1 MSISRDNY
9 ESFLIDFLE
18 GTLPKSDHAKLFDFL
33 EHHADLKEEFALLN
47 KPISKNELP
56 FENKLPDFNF
66 LKKSCED
73 WVADEELIALME
85 HDLIGELKEIVEK
98 KLANYPSN
106 NKRYELFL
114 QTKLIPEEHVF
125 PNKIGLKKKDTIVVP
140 LHARWAVAASLLVFA
155 FIGIWSPWN
164 QNVAPLAE
172 VSDDAYI
179 SVDKLIL
186 PSKEITQKG
195 FPVRISKPVVARNT
209 KLEIQQLKLEEN
221 AQSIAPMA
229 IKSLPIVSVKL
240 SKPSF
245 ESAGLMM
252 AIITESPEIS
262 NKFLTPG
269 NFVLQQIKKEINKR
283 YIGFSFHEEV
293 DPESQVIRYGFIS
306 KYFAY
311 ERIIQT
317 N

>member
-9 ESFLIDFLE
+9 EFFLIDFLE
-18 GTLPKSDHAKLFDFL
+18 GTLPKADHAKLFDFL
-33 EHHADLKEEFALLN
+33 EHHVDLKEEFSLLN
-47 KPISKNELP
+47 KPISKDELP

-66 LKKSCED
+66 LKKSYED

-186 PSKEITQKG
+186 PSKENTQKG
-195 FPVRISKPVVARNT
+195 LPVRISKPVVANN
-209 KLEIQQLKLEEN
+209 KIQIQQLKLEEN
-221 AQSIAPMA
+221 TQIIAPMT
-229 IKSLPIVSVKL
+229 IKSLPIVSVEL
-240 SKPSF
+240 F
-245 ESAGLMM
+245 EPNVESTGLLM
-252 AIITESPEIS
+252 ARITESGEIRD
-262 NKFLTPG
+262 KFLTPG
-269 NFVLQQIKKEINKR
+269 DFVLQQIKKEINKR
-283 YIGFSFHEEV
+283 YVGFSFHEEV
-293 DPESQVIRYGFIS
+293 DPDSQVIRYGFIS